1 MLTSR
6 CAALVV
12 VMPQMTHSC
21 LSRGAE
27 SDPASEA
34 EYSGVAVPDAESS
47 WGPSSPPF
55 FLFSKSAE
63 GLNIRT
69 CQASRTGTH
78 SRSTDCCR
86 QSALSQSALTWLS
99 GVMSTQHTAKEHN
112 ILCTD
117 LFP

>member
-47 WGPSSPPF
+47 CGLSSPPF
-55 FLFSKSAE
+55 FLFSISAAH
-63 GLNIRT
+63 LI
-69 CQASRTGTH
+69 
-78 SRSTDCCR
+78 
-86 QSALSQSALTWLS
+86 ALAIAKPS
-99 GVMSTQHTAKEHN
+99 GRLKGDEVLGPGQH
-112 ILCTD
+112 D
-117 LFP
+117 V